1 MNLISEDEFLQR
13 AKDVPMQVLQWDIA
27 KRKDVEVIVR
37 RDDLVDR
44 SLSGNKFYKLFY
56 SLQRAKKNGHQKV
69 LSFGGAYSN
78 HLYALAAAGRDFGFK
93 TVGVIRG
100 ERPKYLSPMLQDV
113 EKWGMQLH
121 FVSRTDYCQLT
132 RQAVTGMQP
141 GLKNSGLENSAQGNL
156 EREYLEHGTSEYGN
170 LVRTHGDFYSIP
182 EGGANSE
189 GLRGAAVIG
198 WAIEQQ
204 RKGDYAAIC
213 LACGTG
219 NTVAGVAAGVAT
231 AVTLGENS
239 VEAAKVIGFSVLKGE
254 GDLGQQIITQQ
265 QNAGL
270 KSNNWRL
277 ISGYHAGGY
286 AKKLPG
292 AVQEFQ
298 QEFERETNLLLDPV
312 YTLKMCWGVAQ
323 LLRLN
328 YWPRGSRLI
337 LIHTGGLQGRR
348 GFNRDIKEVSQISSQ
363 I

>member
-1 MNLISEDEFLQR
+1 MNLISEDQFLQR
-13 AKDVPMQVLQWDIA
+13 AIAVPMQVLQWDLA
-27 KRKDVEVIVR
+27 QRKDIEIIVR
-37 RDDLVDR
+37 RDDLVDS

-56 SLQRAKKNGHQKV
+56 SLQQAKMHGHQKV

-100 ERPKYLSPMLQDV
+100 ERPKHLSPMLQDV

-121 FVSRTDYCQLT
+121 FVTRADYRQLT
-132 RQAVTGMQP
+132 QRSVTGIP
-141 GLKNSGLENSAQGNL
+141 PVHENSWFDKSRNENPA
-156 EREYLEHGTSEYGN
+156 YKN
-170 LVRTHGDFYSIP
+170 LVEMHGGFYSIP

-204 RKGDYAAIC
+204 RKADFTAIC

-219 NTVAGVAAGVAT
+219 NTVAGVAAGIA
-231 AVTLGENS
+231 AAKSLGQNPA
-239 VEAAKVIGFSVLKGE
+239 EAAKVIGFSVLKGE
-254 GDLGQQIITQQ
+254 GDLGQQIIRQQ
-265 QNAGL
+265 ENAGL

-298 QEFERETNLLLDPV
+298 QTFERETKLSLDPV
-312 YTLKMCWGVAQ
+312 YTLKMCWGVAH

-337 LIHTGGLQGRR
+337 LIHTGGMQGRR
-348 GFNRDIKEVSQISSQ
+348 GFNEDGLG
-363 I
+363 